1 MWSTIVR
8 SAFALALV
16 ASLAGCG
23 SGPGSRASA
32 SATPPALTSFQKAI
46 LDTIDRVTADAK
58 LLRAELGHADK
69 KKAAVRDAADLRSA
83 VVAGR
88 AWLAANSLPPCLASL
103 AKPWRQLLDQADH
116 ALVVA
121 TRKTKPSLDELK
133 ALPAAAQRLGAAWD
147 ALSC

>member
-1 MWSTIVR
+1 MSMLR
-8 SAFALALV
+8 SALALALM
-16 ASLAGCG
+16 ASLAACG
-23 SGPGSRASA
+23 SGPGTGGSPSSTA
-32 SATPPALTSFQKAI
+32 PALTSFQKAI

-58 LLRAELGHADK
+58 LLRAELGHAAK
-69 KKAAVRDAADLRSA
+69 KKAAARDAADLRSA
-83 VVAGR
+83 IAAGR

-116 ALVVA
+116 ALVVG